1 METTSECIDIINRS
15 SWFEYIC
22 GVKEIEFRQ
31 TKEKYISRN
40 ENGEIII
47 TNPITLNEFSCGKL
61 EMIPLQKLRQIPKE
75 TIQPALFEIIV
86 RLDEESQPQ
95 VEVTSM
101 QTNPKYNKSVFVVA
115 SNFNAVESVSENI
128 SPDSS
133 KFTTNYIYDQTQ
145 GPAASIGAPA
155 AAIERV
161 HFPFYDENTLP
172 SSWHQTK
179 KHQIEILKDLK
190 KYYNIE
196 NGYPLL
202 NSTCENPSI
211 FDYDKYISCIHSN
224 VETTFRFN
232 STQIEVIKK
241 EHRNCI
247 DQVFGAAL
255 NIGQGSSGMTN
266 KRIAKQRPILS
277 KLPLDCAY
285 ETAYL
290 TAIRNKREKIILTL
304 LGNGVFGND
313 TKEVCESI
321 IRNHLEYGMKNNSTL
336 SKVILPIYSIGGN
349 DVLDIMK
356 KLLKQNEIPFNIVI
370 AKNNV
375 LEPL

>member
-40 ENGEIII
+40 ENGEMII

-101 QTNPKYNKSVFVVA
+101 QTNPKYNKSVF
-115 SNFNAVESVSENI
+115 ENI

-161 HFPFYDENTLP
+161 HFPFYDENTL
-172 SSWHQTK
+172 QV
-179 KHQIEILKDLK
+179 
-190 KYYNIE
+190 KYYHIE

-211 FDYDKYISCIHSN
+211 FDYDKYIACIHSN

-241 EHRNCI
+241 EHRN
-247 DQVFGAAL
+247 
-255 NIGQGSSGMTN
+255 S
-266 KRIAKQRPILS
+266 KQRPILS

-356 KLLKQNEIPFNIVI
+356 KLLKQNEILLILLLLKTMF
-370 AKNNV
+370 
-375 LEPL
+375 